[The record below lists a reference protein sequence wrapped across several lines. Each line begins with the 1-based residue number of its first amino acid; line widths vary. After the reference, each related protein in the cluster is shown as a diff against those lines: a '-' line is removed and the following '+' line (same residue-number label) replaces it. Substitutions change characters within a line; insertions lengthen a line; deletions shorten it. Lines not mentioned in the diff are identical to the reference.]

1 MHLAMHPTE
10 NPVGITDLPSPRP
23 ALCPPPHPP
32 FPKSWTENR
41 LAPFPLP
48 ASHFQPMTDSSSEV
62 PSSQTSWS
70 MWLPWQQLSSSL
82 LFPGLSRQVDMLTSF
97 PPGVPCTF
105 VSVSFLSSLFPSTG
119 QLGRDSQ
126 LWLAV
131 STTPS
136 LLHLSLQ
143 HPAAAALRPL
153 KWLDE
158 AFRRQG
164 PFSSHLLHPSRA
176 SDAGDLFWCL
186 DLLYF
191 FDSHFLGHTSSVSFA
206 ASSASAQ
213 PAPMAPEPHPPS
225 SRCSVPILWV
235 FSLEGLGNRP
245 YADQAQRPS
254 LSCPELF

>member
-1 MHLAMHPTE
+1 
-10 NPVGITDLPSPRP
+10 
-23 ALCPPPHPP
+23 
-32 FPKSWTENR
+32 
-41 LAPFPLP
+41 
-48 ASHFQPMTDSSSEV
+48 MTDSSSEV

-105 VSVSFLSSLFPSTG
+105 ISVSFLSSLFPSTG

-143 HPAAAALRPL
+143 HPAAAALCPL
-153 KWLDE
+153 RWLDE
-158 AFRRQG
+158 AFRHQG
-164 PFSSHLLHPSRA
+164 PFSPHLLHPSRA

-186 DLLYF
+186 DFLYF
-191 FDSHFLGHTSSVSFA
+191 FDSHTSGPYLFCLLCSFLRFSPTCAHGPRA
-206 ASSASAQ
+206 
-213 PAPMAPEPHPPS
+213 PS
-225 SRCSVPILWV
+225 SLFPLLCPHT
-235 FSLEGLGNRP
+235 LGVLP
-245 YADQAQRPS
+245 
-254 LSCPELF
+254 